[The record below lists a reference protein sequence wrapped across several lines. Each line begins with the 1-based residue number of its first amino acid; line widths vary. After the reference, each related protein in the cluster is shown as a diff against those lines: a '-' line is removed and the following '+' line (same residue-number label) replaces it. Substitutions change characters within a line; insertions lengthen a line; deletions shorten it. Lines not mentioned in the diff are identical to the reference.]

1 MGIRKLR
8 NDIGRKLKNLRLEK
22 GLSQEKL
29 AEYSNMSR
37 EHISCIERGKNLPT
51 IETMAKLN
59 IVLYEPEIPQNT
71 GNIARL
77 CACTG
82 ASLYLVGKLGF
93 SLSSKYTKRAGL
105 DYWDSVDLHK
115 IETMDE
121 LFEANKGANFYYLTT
136 KTKRLYTDVD
146 FRDGDFIV
154 FGPETRGLPDI
165 YVKDKNALTIPMRD
179 GQRSLNLS
187 NSVAIVA
194 YEVIRQ
200 NGL

>member
-1 MGIRKLR
+1 
-8 NDIGRKLKNLRLEK
+8 
-22 GLSQEKL
+22 
-29 AEYSNMSR
+29 
-37 EHISCIERGKNLPT
+37 
-51 IETMAKLN
+51 MAHLN

-93 SLSSKYTKRAGL
+93 ALTDKYTKRAGL

-115 IETMDE
+115 INSMDE
-121 LFEANKGANFYYLTT
+121 LFNEFPNANFYYLTT
-136 KTKRLYTDVD
+136 KTKRLYTEIE
-146 FRDGDFIV
+146 FKDGDFIV
-154 FGPETRGLPDI
+154 FGPESRGLPAE
-165 YVKDKNALTIPMRD
+165 YVTSESALTIPMIE

-194 YEVIRQ
+194 YEYIRQ
-200 NGL
+200 LGL

>member
-1 MGIRKLR
+1 MKQ
-8 NDIGRKLKNLRLEK
+8 N
-22 GLSQEKL
+22 Q
-29 AEYSNMSR
+29 
-37 EHISCIERGKNLPT
+37 
-51 IETMAKLN
+51 LN

-77 CACTG
+77 CACIG

-115 IETMDE
+115 VDSMDE
-121 LFEANKGANFYYLTT
+121 LYKEFPEANFYYLTT
-136 KTKRLYTDVD
+136 KSKKLYTDIEYK
-146 FRDGDFIV
+146 DGDFIV
-154 FGPETRGLPDI
+154 FGPETRGLPEK
-165 YVKDKNALTIPMRD
+165 YVTDKNAVTIPMKE

-187 NSVAIVA
+187 NSVAITA